1 MRASRMI
8 FDVVGVI
15 AATLLVAASFGGLWA
30 SSAPIPPSL
39 NNPQNPVKYGGD
51 PTGNLNSASAF
62 QSAINAGDL
71 DVPAGTQPNAQIRL
85 KGAGLPPLH
94 GGRRGDLV
102 VVCNV
107 LVPKKL
113 DQAQADLIKQL
124 AAASGEELPKGHEK
138 SSLLGGLFGKKH

>member
-1 MRASRMI
+1 MH
-8 FDVVGVI
+8 VGGRGNEGV
-15 AATLLVAASFGGLWA
+15 GG
-30 SSAPIPPSL
+30 
-39 NNPQNPVKYGGD
+39 G
-51 PTGNLNSASAF
+51 
-62 QSAINAGDL
+62 QSGDL
-71 DVPAGTQPNAQIRL
+71 YVVLDVKKDQRFERDRQTLVTHIDLTFAQAALGDELEIEGVDASLDLDIPAGTQPNAQIRI
-85 KGAGLPPLH
+85 KNAGLPPLH

-113 DQAQADLIKQL
+113 DAAQADLIKQL